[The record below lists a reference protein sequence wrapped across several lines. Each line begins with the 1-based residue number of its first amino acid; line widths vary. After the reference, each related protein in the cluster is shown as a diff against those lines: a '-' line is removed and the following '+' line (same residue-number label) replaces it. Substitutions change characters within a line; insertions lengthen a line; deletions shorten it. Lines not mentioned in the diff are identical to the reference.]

1 MFACKGRVGVIGAT
15 SLIGECLLPLL
26 VEDGYDVV
34 AFSRRGQDTQ
44 LPLKNPHVE
53 WQIIRQ
59 AEYFSSSDIFHPEKQ
74 ISHWVFLAPI
84 WVLPEYFL
92 LLSLYGVKHIV
103 AISSTSRF
111 TKADSVDIIEQNLA
125 KRLSDSEKCFVVWAK
140 TKDVTWT
147 ILQPTLVYGLGHDK
161 NISVIAR
168 FIQRFSFFP
177 LLGTAQ
183 GLRQPLHVYDL
194 ALSCLASLNS
204 EASINH
210 SYNISGGETLPY
222 REMIGRIFLAIDKK
236 QRFVTF
242 PLWLF
247 RLAVMCLRVLPRF
260 RHWSPAM
267 AGRMNQDLVFDHG
280 DASRDLGFAPRP
292 FRLTREDLPALCS
305 KMPS

>member
-1 MFACKGRVGVIGAT
+1 MVACKGIVGVIGAT
-15 SLIGECLLPLL
+15 SMAGDCLLPLL
-26 VEDGYDVV
+26 VEDGYDVI
-34 AFSRRGQDTQ
+34 AFSRRAQDKQ

-59 AEYFSSSDIFHPEKQ
+59 VESSGSRDIFYPEKQ
-74 ISHWVFLAPI
+74 ISHWVCLAPI
-84 WVLPEYFL
+84 WVLPEYFP

-111 TKADSVDIIEQNLA
+111 TKADSSDIAEQNLA
-125 KRLSDSEKCFVVWAK
+125 KRLSDSEECFVFWAK
-140 TKDVTWT
+140 TKDVSWT
-147 ILQPTLVYGLGHDK
+147 ILRATLVYGLGHDK
-161 NISVIAR
+161 NISVITR

-183 GLRQPLHVYDL
+183 GLRQPLHVHDL
-194 ALSCLASLNS
+194 ALSCLAALNS

-210 SYNISGGETLPY
+210 FYNISGGETIPY
-222 REMIGRIFLAIDKK
+222 REMIGRIFLAIGKK

-260 RHWSPAM
+260 RHWSVAM
-267 AGRMNQDLVFDHG
+267 AGRMNSDLVYDHA
-280 DASRDLGFAPRP
+280 DARRDLGFAPRP
-292 FRLTREDLPALCS
+292 FDLTRDDLPR
-305 KMPS
+305 